1 MIILGRHDEAEPLIE
16 ALECNGA
23 RLDRAWML
31 AVGARCR
38 AMLAAARGDVAA
50 GVTHAHDALAHHD
63 RIEMPFERART
74 LLTLGRLERRLR
86 HWRPAAAA
94 LTEAL
99 TIFEAV
105 GTPLWSAQARAELE
119 RGMPGRPR
127 SRGLTPTERR
137 VAELAAGGMN
147 NQDIAAALFV
157 ARKTVEVNLSRIYH
171 KLGIHS
177 RGELYHV
184 INNHGP
190 GVPAPNERAEEPGP

>member
-1 MIILGRHDEAEPLIE
+1 
-16 ALECNGA
+16 
-23 RLDRAWML
+23 ML
-31 AVGARCR
+31 S
-38 AMLAAARGDVAA
+38 AARGDVAGGA
-50 GVTHAHDALAHHD
+50 AHAQEALVHHD

-86 HWRPAAAA
+86 HWHPATTA
-94 LTEAL
+94 LTEAF
-99 TIFEAV
+99 TIFEKV
-105 GTPLWSAQARAELE
+105 GTPLWSAQAHAELE
-119 RGMPGRPR
+119 RGIPGRPR

-184 INNHGP
+184 MNHP
-190 GVPAPNERAEEPGP
+190 DPDAPAPTERTEEPEP